1 MTRKSYVMV
10 NGQLWEKAGHN
21 HAIING
27 ENWYCIG
34 GVWEPTSAPSASR
47 AAYIIPDIQP
57 YQSTI
62 DGSMIKS
69 RSHHREHLR
78 QHNCIEIGNDRPSP
92 PKQEITALRGLREE
106 LSARIYG

>member
-1 MTRKSYVMV
+1 MARKSYVMI

-34 GVWEPTSAPSASR
+34 GVWEAASAPSTHS
-47 AAYIIPDIQP
+47 AYIMPDIQP
-57 YQSTI
+57 YKSTI
-62 DGSMIKS
+62 DGSLITS

-78 QHNCIEIGNDRPSP
+78 EHGCIEVGNERLSP
-92 PKQEITALRGLREE
+92 PKREITALRGLREE
-106 LSARIYG
+106 LAARLYG